1 MLSWFLFFPV
11 LLWIGIRDAWAIATI
26 AIPVASAAVLSALS
40 LRQRHIGPGIQY
52 AVIACMLA
60 AAAGLS
66 RLYGPFVLM
75 PTMVATYTIVLQ
87 AHPSGRFR
95 MVSALLAVAALAVP
109 VILEATGVLP
119 TAYVFEHG
127 TWTIL
132 PQIIELPPR
141 ATVTFLTLANIAMV
155 VVPCM
160 FISRLRADLSSAQQ
174 HQAIQAWHFR
184 RVAADLVGVE

>member
-1 MLSWFLFFPV
+1 MP
-11 LLWIGIRDAWAIATI
+11 R
-26 AIPVASAAVLSALS
+26 
-40 LRQRHIGPGIQY
+40 RN
-52 AVIACMLA
+52 VIIILLA
-60 AAAGLS
+60 AALS

-87 AHPSGRFR
+87 AHPSGQFR
-95 MVSALLAVAALAVP
+95 RVSAALAVVALALP
-109 VILEATGVLP
+109 VILEVVGVLP

-141 ATVTFLTLANIAMV
+141 ATLTFLTLANIAMV

-160 FISRLRADLSSAQQ
+160 FISRLRADLSAAQQ